1 MLSDDPPLSSAVMNH
16 SWQVIDFLHVREREL
31 ERERECEREKRR
43 EERKE
48 RWTKVENRESDDRK

>member
-16 SWQVIDFLHVREREL
+16 SWQVIDFLHVRERV
-31 ERERECEREKRR
+31 RERESEREKRR

-48 RWTKVENRESDDRK
+48 RGTKVENRESDDRK